1 MIYLYRIFEQVL
13 VINTEHGGYTFWKLE
28 RFVQDTTLGL
38 LHCEQ
43 NDPNKLLTLCWQMQE
58 ELTFL

>member
-1 MIYLYRIFEQVL
+1 MIYFYRILEQVSA
-13 VINTEHGGYTFWKLE
+13 INTEHSGYTFWKLE

-43 NDPNKLLTLCWQMQE
+43 NYPNKLLTARIANI
-58 ELTFL
+58 F